1 MPLICIPL
9 ISQAKDLALARER
22 LSLEVH
28 LESEAS
34 RNTEAESLWY
44 EVKGVA
50 TRRRL
55 FYSRIFDEVA
65 LIPSQVKDT
74 AILAREGFSKPGAAN
89 SLAIAT

>member
-44 EVKGVA
+44 EVKGGCDEA
-50 TRRRL
+50 PL
-55 FYSRIFDEVA
+55 IRIPVY
-65 LIPSQVKDT
+65 LMK
-74 AILAREGFSKPGAAN
+74 LH
-89 SLAIAT
+89 